1 MHGFFYWQ
9 QQVVFS
15 SHAFFFLLPSFNF
28 ENRTTNQWNNVKVE
42 YVGFGGIYDLDLLKD
57 EILE

>member
-1 MHGFFYWQ
+1 M
-9 QQVVFS
+9 VFS